1 MLSLQPA
8 IESANLARRV
18 GVVLGSLLV
27 TFYYCSKVLLR
38 ALVGACG
45 VPTIAIP
52 GAGRP
57 AAAPGAH
64 APERARADAGL
75 Q

>member
-38 ALVGACG
+38 ALVG
-45 VPTIAIP
+45 
-52 GAGRP
+52 RL
-57 AAAPGAH
+57 
-64 APERARADAGL
+64 RRADVDRYTRRW
-75 Q
+75 